1 VGISG
6 ARIPSPY
13 IRFWPRSDERPAKKT
28 IFPSQW
34 LLTYN
39 EPSGWQFLARG
50 VNFCNQKRV
59 MNVSRDMEA
68 VLPAS
73 EVLVGVPSAAEADWE
88 TALIESCQSGDPE
101 AFRLL
106 MQRYQRKVFSIAY
119 ALVRRRADVEDIA
132 QQVFTKVY
140 FGLRQFDFRC
150 ALLTWIYRI
159 TVNECYDYLRKQRA
173 AKMQCLS
180 EMTEEDARQ
189 AANTASSRVSPERQ
203 VEMAQTVSLLLGKL
217 TADERLLLVLKE
229 VEGYSIQELARMF
242 AWNENTV
249 KVKLFRA
256 RQRLVRAARKTPS
269 RKG

>member
-1 VGISG
+1 
-6 ARIPSPY
+6 
-13 IRFWPRSDERPAKKT
+13 
-28 IFPSQW
+28 
-34 LLTYN
+34 
-39 EPSGWQFLARG
+39 
-50 VNFCNQKRV
+50 

-68 VLPAS
+68 ALPVS
-73 EVLVGVPSAAEADWE
+73 EVLVGVPAAVEADWE
-88 TALIESCQSGDPE
+88 TALIRSCQSGDPD

-106 MQRYQRKVFSIAY
+106 MRRYQGKVFSIAY

-173 AKMQCLS
+173 SKLQYIS
-180 EMTEEDARQ
+180 EMTEGEAREV
-189 AANTASSRVSPERQ
+189 ANTASSRLSPERQ

-217 TADERLLLVLKE
+217 SPDERLLLVLKE
-229 VEGYSIQELARMF
+229 VEGYSIQDLARMF
-242 AWNENTV
+242 AWNVNTV

-256 RQRLVRAARKTPS
+256 RQRLVHAARNAPS
-269 RKG
+269 GKG

>member
-1 VGISG
+1 MRTTKGESG
-6 ARIPSPY
+6 EESLGRE
-13 IRFWPRSDERPAKKT
+13 D
-28 IFPSQW
+28 
-34 LLTYN
+34 
-39 EPSGWQFLARG
+39 
-50 VNFCNQKRV
+50 FCNRSGI
-59 MNVSRDMEA
+59 MDVSQHMEA
-68 VLPAS
+68 ALPVS
-73 EVLVGVPSAAEADWE
+73 GILVPVGPALELDWE
-88 TALIESCQSGDPE
+88 TTLVRNCQQGDPD

-106 MQRYQRKVFSIAY
+106 VERYQGRVFSIAY

-217 TADERLLLVLKE
+217 SPDERLLLVLKE